1 MSKPLTVYVWASLV
15 SAQKLHWCRAR
26 ACDVPT
32 LHCGLACSRDT
43 EEENER
49 PAIFFGRR
57 INFHMS
63 DRGRVSPMDFVL
75 TKTTLV
81 VYGSVLQLSLCT
93 TVTSIDVQYVWCVH
107 CDTGATNAIAIK
119 INTLFSLRSPGTHFS
134 VRREW
139 KSQSALQA
147 RDEMARVKYLREKP
161 LDCFFRW
168 KLLFTACPS
177 SSVTAKN

>member
-1 MSKPLTVYVWASLV
+1 MW
-15 SAQKLHWCRAR
+15 
-26 ACDVPT
+26 PT

-57 INFHMS
+57 INFHVS

-75 TKTTLV
+75 TKTALV

-93 TVTSIDVQYVWCVH
+93 TVTSIDVRVVCTLRHWSHKCH
-107 CDTGATNAIAIK
+107 RHKNK
-119 INTLFSLRSPGTHFS
+119 HTLFSSVAGNTFLRPKES
-134 VRREW
+134 E

-161 LDCFFRW
+161 LDCFFFRW